1 MKSFTLIMLTVL
13 ALTLAA
19 CGGSTSTAPTAP
31 QVTTNDA
38 TPTPLS
44 ATYLKTDYA
53 DATSVRNQLALG
65 TLKLEGTA
73 NAITAEQAKSLLPL
87 WQAIVALSG
96 TTTTAEAELTAVQN
110 QIVTALTPAQTLPGY
125 SKATLTAELTHGDI
139 RAHEAPTTQS
149 LPVSIPEDGNSG
161 VGGLLWLLVAMIPA
175 SIGGGILQPSI
186 NSLITKRIEPSEIGG
201 TLGISSALQS
211 AANAVAPVI
220 GGTLFQAG
228 GSSLPFWVWAIIMG
242 GLLGLAYSLI
252 KPGREEQTARGLAR
266 GGAH

>member
-19 CGGSTSTAPTAP
+19 CGGSTSTAPVAPVAP

-110 QIVTALTPAQTLPGY
+110 QIVAALTPAQLQAIGALQLTTTQLNAFYAEKGIIMSTPVPGVTKVPG
-125 SKATLTAELTHGDI
+125 SGSSVSSADKEATRTAAAALGTPTGSGSGQAAKTALFDAVIQLLTA
-139 RAHEAPTTQS
+139 RA
-149 LPVSIPEDGNSG
+149 
-161 VGGLLWLLVAMIPA
+161 
-175 SIGGGILQPSI
+175 
-186 NSLITKRIEPSEIGG
+186 
-201 TLGISSALQS
+201 
-211 AANAVAPVI
+211 
-220 GGTLFQAG
+220 
-228 GSSLPFWVWAIIMG
+228 
-242 GLLGLAYSLI
+242 
-252 KPGREEQTARGLAR
+252 
-266 GGAH
+266 GA